1 MTSPNVESDST
12 EAFKNLSPDEILD
25 AVESIGL
32 RTDGRLLALNSY
44 ENRVYQIGLDEAT
57 PVIAKFYRPHR
68 WSDETILEEHEY
80 TLELSAA
87 EIPVIP
93 PIIHDGKTL
102 HQYGPYRFT
111 IYERRGGRAP
121 ELDNPDHLEQMG
133 RFIARIHALGSS
145 KKFEHRPTIDIESFA
160 ITPRKFLIENK
171 FIPAHIEDAYKSLTE
186 DVITRI
192 QSCFDRAGEVETLRL
207 HCDFHPGNILW
218 TDDGPHIVDF
228 DDARMGPA
236 IQDLWMFLSGDRQ
249 YMTARLGDLLVGYED
264 FYEFNPAELNLV
276 EALRSMR
283 IMHHAYWIA
292 TRWDDPAFPQA
303 FPWFNSTNYWEEH
316 ILSLREQTAM
326 MDEEPLVWD

>member
-1 MTSPNVESDST
+1 MNNDHDAS

-25 AVESIGL
+25 AIESIGL
-32 RTDGRLLALNSY
+32 RTDGRQLALNSY
-44 ENRVYQIGLDEAT
+44 ENRVYQIGLEDDV
-57 PVIAKFYRPHR
+57 PIIAKFYRPHR

-80 TLELSAA
+80 TLELNAA

-102 HQYGPYRFT
+102 HQHGPFRFS

-133 RFIARIHALGSS
+133 RFIARIHAIGAT
-145 KKFEHRPTIDIESFA
+145 KKFKHRPTIDIENYA
-160 ITPRKFLIENK
+160 IKPQKYLIEK
-171 FIPAHIEDAYKSLTE
+171 QFIPAHIEEAYVSLSE

-192 QSCFDRAGEVETLRL
+192 KQCFERTGKVETLRL

-218 TDDGPHIVDF
+218 TDNGPHIVDF
-228 DDARMGPA
+228 DDARTGPA
-236 IQDLWMFLSGDRQ
+236 IQDLWMFLSGDRE

-276 EALRSMR
+276 EALRTMR

-292 TRWDDPAFPQA
+292 SRWDDPAFPQA

-316 ILSLREQTAM
+316 ILSLREQAAM

>member
-1 MTSPNVESDST
+1 MNKNIA

-25 AVESIGL
+25 AIESIGL
-32 RTDGRLLALNSY
+32 RTDGRQLALNSY
-44 ENRVYQIGLDEAT
+44 ENRVYQIGIENSV
-57 PVIAKFYRPHR
+57 PIIAKFYRPHR
-68 WSDETILEEHEY
+68 WSDETILEEHEF
-80 TLELSAA
+80 TLELNAA

-102 HQYGPYRFT
+102 HQHGSFRFS

-133 RFIARIHALGSS
+133 RFIARIHALGSTR
-145 KKFEHRPTIDIESFA
+145 KFEHRPGIDIESYA
-160 ITPRKFLIENK
+160 VTPRKYLMENQ
-171 FIPAHIEDAYKSLTE
+171 FIPAHLETSYASLTE

-192 QSCFDRAGEVETLRL
+192 RQCFDRAGKVGTLRL

-218 TDDGPHIVDF
+218 TDEGPHIVDF

-264 FYEFNPAELNLV
+264 FYEFNPAELNIV
-276 EALRSMR
+276 EALRTMR

-292 TRWDDPAFPQA
+292 SRWDDPAFPQA

-316 ILSLREQTAM
+316 ILSLREQIAI